1 MAALRVS
8 GPVLPDG
15 EPRDLYL
22 VDGRVTLE
30 PQAGAE
36 TVASGWV
43 VPGLVDAHCHVG
55 LDEHGEVDR
64 EATEAQAVADRDA
77 GALLLRDCGSPADT
91 RWVQDRDDL
100 PRLIRMGRHLA
111 RTRRYIRDYA
121 WEVEPDELTTYVEQE
136 ARRGDGWVK
145 LVGDWIERDRGDLA
159 PSWPADAFTAAIETA
174 HALGAK
180 VTAHCFGTEV
190 LPILIDAGIDCI
202 EHGTGLTE
210 DLIDGM
216 VAHGTAL
223 VPTAM
228 QLNNFP
234 QYADQAAEKF
244 PAYAAT
250 IRDLHARRRD
260 TIMAAYEAG
269 VPIYA
274 GTDAGGVLPHGGI
287 AGEVAE
293 LASYGI
299 PVEDALARRLV
310 AGAGVAGPQRHPRRG
325 RARRLRGLRRGPAR
339 GPHGAGEARAG
350 RAAGPVVRLTR
361 RSPRSASADARLR
374 PEPLG
379 GVGRDAAR
387 QPRPGSPRACARCC
401 RANRCGHGRR
411 GAASLALDAVR
422 RAVLDEPG
430 PGRFAPAPV
439 SAGRP
444 RCRRRPATG
453 QQSARGGGERG
464 GWSPGRGEW

>member
-1 MAALRVS
+1 VAALHVS

-15 EPRDLYL
+15 EPLDLWV
-22 VDGRVTLE
+22 VDGQITLE
-30 PQAGAE
+30 RQTGAE

-64 EATEAQAVADRDA
+64 DTTEAQAVADRDS

-91 RWVQDRDDL
+91 RWVQERDDL
-100 PRLIRMGRHLA
+100 PRLIRMGRHIA

-121 WEVEPDELTTYVEQE
+121 HEVEPDDLTAYVERE

-159 PSWPADAFTAAIETA
+159 PSFPADAFTAAIATA

-190 LPILIDAGIDCI
+190 LPMLIDAGIDCI
-202 EHGTGLTE
+202 EHGTGLTT

-216 VAHGTAL
+216 VARGTAL

-234 QYADQAAEKF
+234 QYAEQAAERF
-244 PAYAAT
+244 PAYAST
-250 IRDLHARRRD
+250 MRDLHARRRE

-293 LASYGI
+293 LAAYGI
-299 PVEDALARRLV
+299 PAEDAL
-310 AGAGVAGPQRHPRRG
+310 
-325 RARRLRGLRRGPAR
+325 
-339 GPHGAGEARAG
+339 
-350 RAAGPVVRLTR
+350 
-361 RSPRSASADARLR
+361 
-374 PEPLG
+374 
-379 GVGRDAAR
+379 
-387 QPRPGSPRACARCC
+387 
-401 RANRCGHGRR
+401 
-411 GAASLALDAVR
+411 GAASWRGREWLGHHPTLA
-422 RAVLDEPG
+422 EG
-430 PGRFAPAPV
+430 APADFV
-439 SAGRP
+439 VYASDP
-444 RCRRRPATG
+444 RQDLSVLRTPARVVL
-453 QQSARGGGERG
+453 RGSVVG
-464 GWSPGRGEW
+464 